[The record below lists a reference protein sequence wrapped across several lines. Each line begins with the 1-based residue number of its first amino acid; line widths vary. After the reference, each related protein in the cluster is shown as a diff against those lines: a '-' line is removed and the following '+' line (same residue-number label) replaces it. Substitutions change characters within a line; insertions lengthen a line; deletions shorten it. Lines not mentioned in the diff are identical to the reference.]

1 MKNGKQYYEERAI
14 LLDHRKIVQLA
25 GVGFPVTSLNCK
37 EIVHFISDFEG
48 INDKILPKK
57 TTISGFGWKKERD
70 TLYFVMPKKAYG
82 TDISVVFEPEGI
94 GDNRLAKALRAEGS
108 LKEWKKGVRRLIDH
122 PRGIFH
128 LYASLTPPLLE
139 ILDAPNFIIDNWG
152 LTSIGKTTIISI
164 AASIWGLPIKEQGGI
179 IIGWDATKVSIE
191 RLACLFNHLPIFLDD
206 SQVAVEKVLTNI
218 LYMVANGVG
227 RLRGALKGTQKTS
240 HWRTIAFSTGEKALN
255 TVTEH
260 EGAKARII
268 SLYGSPFGEKKEAEL
283 IHKIKPII
291 NYNFG
296 HAGPLFIENLLS
308 KSYNKSNTIL
318 RKEYNHYATELAKL
332 GKDNVSDRI
341 AQYLAAVQV
350 AGRIAEDLFEIGGEP
365 EKVIKHIF
373 KECVGELKEGGDYPQ
388 RALELIISWVQSN
401 QNSFDKSDFQADVD
415 RGEVFGVIRHG
426 EYIGIFPHK
435 LKELLHRNKFS
446 YSTILKA
453 FKDRRWIQTSKTQNT
468 YPTGFRSKMVRMIKL
483 QWPALKNLWT

>member
-1 MKNGKQYYEERAI
+1 
-14 LLDHRKIVQLA
+14 
-25 GVGFPVTSLNCK
+25 
-37 EIVHFISDFEG
+37 
-48 INDKILPKK
+48 
-57 TTISGFGWKKERD
+57 
-70 TLYFVMPKKAYG
+70 MPEKAYG
-82 TDISVVFEPEGI
+82 TDISIVFEPEGL
-94 GDNRLAKALRAEGS
+94 GDGRLAKALRAEGN
-108 LKEWKKGVRRLIDH
+108 LKDWKIAVRRLLDH
-122 PRGIFH
+122 PRAMFH

-139 ILDAPNFIIDNWG
+139 LIDAPNFIIDNWG

-164 AASIWGLPIKEQGGI
+164 AASIWGLPIKEQGGLI
-179 IIGWDATKVSIE
+179 VGWDATKVSIE

-206 SQVAVEKVLTNI
+206 SQTAKEKTIENI
-218 LYMVANGVG
+218 LYMIANGVG

-240 HWRTIAFSTGEKALN
+240 HWRTVAFSTGEKALN
-255 TVTEH
+255 TVTEY

-291 NYNFG
+291 NSNFG
-296 HAGPLFIENLLS
+296 FAGPCFLS
-308 KSYNKSNTIL
+308 ELINKSHNKSNELL
-318 RKEYNHYATELAKL
+318 RKEYRCYTAKLAKL

-341 AQYLAAVQV
+341 AQYLGAVQV

-373 KECVGELKEGGDYPQ
+373 RESIGELKEAGDYPQ
-388 RALELIISWVQSN
+388 RALDLIISWVQSN

-415 RGEVFGVIRHG
+415 RGEVFGIIRHG

-435 LKELLHRNKFS
+435 LKELLNKNKFS

-453 FKDRRWIQTSKTQNT
+453 FKDRNWIQTSKSQNT
-468 YPTGFRSKMVRMIKL
+468 YPIGFRSKVVRMIKL
-483 QWPALKNLWT
+483 QWKSFIDMWE